1 MVFCC
6 DVSNSRKPLFF
17 FMTCFW
23 GHSSYSQNTGL
34 SILVKK
40 CYVSHQPLRRIDG
53 FMFLPHRIFLISLVF
68 PLLIVSIVSAA
79 DSGSES
85 TVVDLTLDKVISY
98 VLKGN
103 RSILQTRNNLQS
115 ARFFL
120 DSKEADFSIKAEPF
134 ASYNSNVDINAI
146 KTSEAGIDIKKKLDF
161 GPTITLGPRVSR
173 FQGDN
178 ILNEYE
184 SGVSLSVEIP
194 LLKGFGRAA
203 TLDGVDSAE
212 YAMRGSRVANYLNA
226 TGTALSAIRQ
236 FYNIRKQGLLIARF
250 EDLARHLDEHARI
263 ARVKEKVDL
272 ANTLDIYRAE
282 IQLKNA
288 QNQLELAIE
297 AFSNAEDE
305 LKKSMSL
312 PLGTTLKISA
322 PLDIQP
328 MNTKE
333 AEAIE
338 IAMANR
344 IELKQGEN
352 DIAEATR
359 SSKVAR
365 NNLLPEV
372 NLVTT
377 YKRFGRN
384 EIFSDSIDISQ
395 NLWSI
400 GLQGRAD
407 LFHHAETSNYQRS
420 LVGIQNSRIILAET
434 RDRIASETRAQL
446 RRLAKT
452 QEQIKL
458 RKEQKQQALGK
469 LSVSQAKFD
478 YGMATNFDVIEAES
492 EVNQSETELITATI
506 DYIVGVYEFR
516 SVVGTLLS
524 YKEFGL

>member
-1 MVFCC
+1 
-6 DVSNSRKPLFF
+6 
-17 FMTCFW
+17 MTVP
-23 GHSSYSQNTGL
+23 T
-34 SILVKK
+34 
-40 CYVSHQPLRRIDG
+40 
-53 FMFLPHRIFLISLVF
+53 
-68 PLLIVSIVSAA
+68 VSAA
-79 DSGSES
+79 DSAGPS
-85 TVVDLTLDKVISY
+85 TDVELTLDTVIST

-120 DSKEADFSIKAEPF
+120 DSKEADFSTKVEPF
-134 ASYNSNVDINAI
+134 AAYYTDANVDTT
-146 KTSEAGIDIKKKLDF
+146 KRSETGVDVRKKLDF
-161 GPTITLGPRVSR
+161 GPTITLSPRVSR

-178 ILNEYE
+178 VLSEYE

-194 LLKGFGRAA
+194 LLKGFGRVA
-203 TLDGVDSAE
+203 TLDGVNSAE
-212 YAMRGSRVANYLNA
+212 NALRGSRVANYQNA
-226 TGTALSAIRQ
+226 TGTTLNAIRQ
-236 FYNIRKQGLLIARF
+236 FYNIRKQGLLIARY
-250 EDLARHLDEHARI
+250 EDLARHLDGHARI

-305 LKKSMSL
+305 LKKTMAL

-333 AEAIE
+333 ADAIE

-344 IELKQGEN
+344 VELQQGEN

-365 NNLLPEV
+365 NNLLPAV
-372 NLVTT
+372 SLVTA
-377 YKRFGRN
+377 YKQFGRN
-384 EIFSDSIDISQ
+384 ENFPNSVNMHE
-395 NLWSI
+395 NLWSV
-400 GLQGRAD
+400 GLQGRTD
-407 LFHHAETSNYQRS
+407 LFHRAETSNYQQT
-420 LVGIQNSRIILAET
+420 LVGIQTSRITLAET

-458 RKEQKQQALGK
+458 RTEQKQQAQGK
-469 LSVSQAKFD
+469 LSISQAKFD

-492 EVNQSETELITATI
+492 EVNQSDTELITATI

>member
-1 MVFCC
+1 
-6 DVSNSRKPLFF
+6 
-17 FMTCFW
+17 
-23 GHSSYSQNTGL
+23 
-34 SILVKK
+34 
-40 CYVSHQPLRRIDG
+40 
-53 FMFLPHRIFLISLVF
+53 MFLPHHILHISTAL
-68 PLLIVSIVSAA
+68 LLIIVSTVSAA
-79 DSGSES
+79 DPKGNS
-85 TVVDLTLDKVISY
+85 TDVDLTLDTVISS

-120 DSKEADFSIKAEPF
+120 DSKEADFSIKMEPF
-134 ASYNSNVDINAI
+134 ASYNTDANIDTTKS
-146 KTSEAGIDIKKKLDF
+146 SETGIDVRKKLDF

-173 FQGDN
+173 FQGDSV
-178 ILNEYE
+178 LTEYE
-184 SGVSLSVEIP
+184 SEVSLSVELP
-194 LLKGFGRAA
+194 LLKGFGRVA
-203 TLDGVDSAE
+203 TLDGVNNAE
-212 YAMRGSRVANYLNA
+212 HAMRRSRIANYQNA
-226 TGTALSAIRQ
+226 TNTALVAIRQ
-236 FYNIRKQGLLIARF
+236 FYNIRKQELLIARF
-250 EDLARHLDEHARI
+250 EDLARRLEGHARI
-263 ARVKEKVDL
+263 AQVKEKVDL
-272 ANTLDIYRAE
+272 ADTLDIYRAE

-288 QNQLELAIE
+288 QNQREQALE

-305 LKKSMSL
+305 LKKTMSL

-328 MNTKE
+328 INTKE
-333 AEAIE
+333 TEAIE

-352 DIAEATR
+352 DITEATR
-359 SSKVAR
+359 SAKVAR

-372 NLVTT
+372 NVVTT

-384 EIFSDSIDISQ
+384 ENFSDSNNLNED
-395 NLWSI
+395 LWSI
-400 GLQGRAD
+400 ALQGRTD
-407 LFHHAETSNYQRS
+407 LFHHTETSNYQQT
-420 LVGIQNSRIILAET
+420 LVSIQNSRIILAET
-434 RDRIASETRAQL
+434 RDRIAGETRAQL

-458 RKEQKQQALGK
+458 RTEQKQQALGK
-469 LSVSQAKFD
+469 LAISQAKFD

-492 EVNQSETELITATI
+492 EVNQSETELISATI